1 MTEKLKR
8 TEPIKVSSLKLTP
21 MPGVVIVELLSIES
35 KVEKDLKKKSPDLI
49 VSAESV
55 KARAKQIIETT
66 GNILEVYDQ
75 HPDQAIII
83 AIPYDLAQEKE
94 LRIGDRVAYHRTEHS
109 LRPIIYKKKK
119 YFAIFPSEILFRYLT
134 DEV

>member
-21 MPGVVIVELLSIES
+21 MPGVVIVELLTIES

-49 VSAESV
+49 VSSESV

-94 LRIGDRVAYHRTEHS
+94 LRVGDRVAYHRTEHS

>member
-1 MTEKLKR
+1 MTEKPKR
-8 TEPIKVSSLKLTP
+8 TEPIKTASIKIAP
-21 MPGVVIVELLSIES
+21 QPGVVIVELLNIES
-35 KVEKDLKKKSPDLI
+35 KVEKDLKKKSPDLV
-49 VSAESV
+49 VSQETI
-55 KARAKQIIETT
+55 KARAKQIIEST

-83 AIPYDLAQEKE
+83 AIPYELAQEKE
-94 LRIGDRVAYHRTEHS
+94 LRVGDRVAYHRTEHS